1 MFLSSRSSD
10 IFKYRQTQSTTSGIL
25 LNLYYLHNRESNTLL
40 FPIQF
45 QANHHF
51 QIMSSALRI
60 SRSFR
65 PLTNQV
71 QAARFS
77 VAARMMA
84 EGDSGSARSGG
95 SASSD
100 AFTKR
105 EEASENLYIK
115 QQEKQRL
122 EALKAKI
129 AKGEDQLAKDKKE
142 AEDMSKK

>member
-1 MFLSSRSSD
+1 
-10 IFKYRQTQSTTSGIL
+10 
-25 LNLYYLHNRESNTLL
+25 
-40 FPIQF
+40 
-45 QANHHF
+45 
-51 QIMSSALRI
+51 MSSALRI

-65 PLTNQV
+65 PLTNQI

-84 EGDSGSARSGG
+84 EGDSGSVRSGG
-95 SASSD
+95 AASGD

-105 EEASENLYIK
+105 EEASESLYIK

-142 AEDMSKK
+142 AEDMSKKH